1 MQDRTDKLLK
11 KERNFVSNKQA
22 NKDSDY
28 GKGPDPRFSPKRGKS
43 KAVAK
48 TISSKKQ
55 QRRFSKTIEAL
66 NRKGNPF
73 SDHRFRTDRGK
84 EAKELKKKGLKPV
97 PPLRRRTPR
106 AIAKGTAPR
115 AIPRRKRNKK
125 R

>member
-1 MQDRTDKLLK
+1 MPSGEGTYGSQVGRPTKKSVRQEASKQLK
-11 KERNFVSNKQA
+11 TA
-22 NKDSDY
+22 
-28 GKGPDPRFSPKRGKS
+28 DPRFSPKRGKS

-55 QRRFSKTIEAL
+55 QRRFSKTIGAL

-73 SDHRFRTDRGK
+73 PDHRFRTDRGK
-84 EAKELKKKGLKPV
+84 EAKEDKKKGLKPV

-115 AIPRRKRNKK
+115 AIGKRRK
-125 R
+125 